1 VTETE
6 ILWDAWGV
14 PHIFA
19 STDADAFRAFGW
31 AQMRAHGNLFLKL
44 YAQARGR
51 SAEIWGERYL
61 ESDKFVR
68 RMGIPARA
76 VDWAAQ
82 QTPDMRVN
90 LEAFV
95 TGVNAFAAAHPS
107 ELSSDAH
114 AVLPVT
120 LQDVFAHIQRVY
132 AVYLTQGGQ
141 RPSSATQN
149 DIVPPT
155 DLLPDVPPLG
165 TGIAGSN
172 AWVIAGQNTAS
183 GQPIL
188 LANPHLY
195 WADFFTFFEVHLN
208 VGNGDEPSSAQA
220 EEARDA
226 NLSLYGVAQVGWPL
240 PRYGFNHHAGWGHT
254 VNALKG
260 WDAFALEMDGEK
272 YVLDGVSRAFEI
284 VHEPVNIR
292 QPDGS
297 IRTEMLEIKRSLH
310 GPVIG
315 TQGGKPVAARCVG
328 FQVAPFP
335 HLFTQYW
342 RMAKSRNLAQFQAA
356 LQMHQNPMF
365 TVLYADR
372 DGRIAHY
379 CGGFV
384 PRRAGGGWSDWVSTL
399 RGDDSSLIWT
409 EVHGFDE
416 LPRVIDPPS
425 GWLQNSNNPPWTTT
439 IPVTLDP
446 NNFPAY
452 LTPRQITPRE
462 QRSIRMIS
470 SLKNTVLED
479 VVACAGSTRSET
491 ADRLLPHLLE
501 AARAF
506 GSDLAQHAADVLKR
520 WDRCYDPDSVGADLF
535 ARWLLAMRPA
545 DRTLSNIWER
555 VWDESDPMNTP
566 HGIRSPRDAV
576 NALEIAAT
584 SLIRDA
590 GTLER
595 RWGDFTHVRRGDF
608 QDEAH
613 GHLDP
618 FGVFRVSGY
627 APDQSGRYN
636 IAFGTTYVAAILFTN
651 PVRAKVLLSYG
662 NSSQPGSKHDG
673 DQIPLFSGRTMR
685 DAWLTRPEIEANLEF
700 LERL

>member
-1 VTETE
+1 VPDTE

-19 STDADAFRAFGW
+19 NTDADAFRAFGW

-51 SAEIWGERYL
+51 AAEIWGAKYL

-82 QTPDMRVN
+82 QTPEMRVN
-90 LEAFV
+90 LEAV
-95 TGVNAFAAAHPS
+95 VAGVNAFAAAHPS
-107 ELSSDAH
+107 DLSSEARE
-114 AVLPVT
+114 VLPIT
-120 LQDVFAHIQRVY
+120 LEDVFAHIQRVY
-132 AVYLTQGGQ
+132 AVYLTIGGQ
-141 RPSSATQN
+141 RPSGAVQN

-155 DLLPDVPPLG
+155 DIMPDVPPLG

-172 AWVIAGQNTAS
+172 AWVIAGQRTAS
-183 GQPIL
+183 GKPIL

-195 WADFFTFFEVHLN
+195 WADFFTFFEAHLN
-208 VGNGDEPSSAQA
+208 VSSAQPDDS
-220 EEARDA
+220 RDA
-226 NLSLYGVAQVGWPL
+226 SPSQHLSLYGVAQVGWPVL
-240 PRYGFNHHAGWGHT
+240 RYGFNNHAGWGHT

-260 WDAFALEMDGEK
+260 WDAFALEMDGEH
-272 YVLDGVSRAFEI
+272 YILDGVRHAFEI
-284 VHEPVNIR
+284 IEERVKIR
-292 QPDGS
+292 QADGS
-297 IRTEMLEIKRSLH
+297 IKEEMLEIRRSAH
-310 GPVIG
+310 GPVLG
-315 TQGGKPVAARCVG
+315 TQAGKPVAVRCVG
-328 FQVAPFP
+328 FQVKPFP
-335 HLFTQYW
+335 YLFAQYW
-342 RMAKSRNLAQFQAA
+342 RMAKAQNMAQFQSA
-356 LQMHQNPMF
+356 LETHQNPMF

-384 PRRAGGGWSDWVSTL
+384 PRRKGGGWSDWVGTL

-409 EVHGFDE
+409 DVHGFDE

-439 IPVTLDP
+439 IPLALDP
-446 NNFPAY
+446 NDFPAY

-462 QRSIRMIS
+462 QHSIRMIFG
-470 SLKNTVLED
+470 LQNTVLDD
-479 VVACAGSTRSET
+479 VVECVGSTHSET
-491 ADRLLPHLLE
+491 ADRLVPPLLE
-501 AARAF
+501 AAREF
-506 GSDLAQHAADVLKR
+506 GSDLARHAANVLER
-520 WDRCYDPDSVGADLF
+520 WDRCYDPGSVGADLF
-535 ARWLLAMRPA
+535 ARWLVAMRPA
-545 DRTLSNIWER
+545 DRTLSNIWAQ
-555 VWDESDPMNTP
+555 VWDEADPMNTP
-566 HGIRSPRDAV
+566 HGLRNPQEAA

-595 RWGDFTHVRRGDF
+595 RWGDFTHVQRGDF
-608 QDEAH
+608 QAEAH

-627 APDQSGRYN
+627 APDRSGRYTL
-636 IAFGTTYVAAILFTN
+636 AFGTTYVAAIEFTN

-662 NSSQPGSKHDG
+662 NSSQPSSKHDG
-673 DQIPLFSGRTMR
+673 DQIPLFSSREMR
-685 DAWLTRPEIEANLEF
+685 EAWLTRGEIEANLEF
-700 LERL
+700 REQV

>member
-1 VTETE
+1 VNDTE

-68 RMGIPARA
+68 RMGIPARGIE
-76 VDWAAQ
+76 WANV
-82 QTPDMRVN
+82 QTPEMRVN
-90 LEAFV
+90 LEAFI
-95 TGVNAFAAAHPS
+95 TGVNAFAAAHADN
-107 ELSSDAH
+107 LSSEARE
-114 AVLPVT
+114 VLPIT
-120 LQDVFAHIQRVY
+120 LEDVFAHIQRVY

-141 RPSSATQN
+141 RPSGATQN

-172 AWVIAGQNTAS
+172 AWVIGGQNTAS
-183 GQPIL
+183 GKPIL

-195 WADFFTFFEVHLN
+195 WADFFTFFEAHLN
-208 VGNGDEPSSAQA
+208 VGTPSSAQT

-240 PRYGFNHHAGWGHT
+240 PRYGFNDHAGWGHT

-260 WDAFALEMDGEK
+260 WDAFALEMDGEH
-272 YVLDGVSRAFEI
+272 YVLDGVRHAFEI
-284 VHEPVNIR
+284 TEERVKIR
-292 QPDGS
+292 QSDGGT
-297 IRTEMLEIKRSLH
+297 REEVLEIKRSVH

-315 TQGGKPVAARCVG
+315 TQAGKPVAARCVG

-335 HLFTQYW
+335 HLFAQYW
-342 RMAKSRNLAQFQAA
+342 RMAKSRNLTEFQSA
-356 LQMHQNPMF
+356 LEMHQNPMF

-384 PRRAGGGWSDWVSTL
+384 PVRTGGGWSDWVGTL
-399 RGDDSSLIWT
+399 RGDQSSLIWT
-409 EVHGFDE
+409 GVHGFNE

-425 GWLQNSNNPPWTTT
+425 GWVQNSNNPPWTTT
-439 IPVTLDP
+439 IPIALNP
-446 NNFPAY
+446 NDFPAY

-462 QRSIRMIS
+462 QRSIRMVS
-470 SLKNTVLED
+470 SLKNTVLDD

-491 ADRLLPHLLE
+491 ADRLLPPLLE
-501 AARAF
+501 AAQEL
-506 GSDLAQHAADVLKR
+506 GSDLARHAAGVLAR

-555 VWDESDPMNTP
+555 VWDEADPMNTP
-566 HGIRSPRDAV
+566 YGLRNPNGAV
-576 NALEIAAT
+576 NALEIAAS
-584 SLIRDA
+584 SLVRDA

-595 RWGDFTHVRRGDF
+595 RWGDFTHAQRGDF
-608 QDEAH
+608 QAEAH
-613 GHLDP
+613 GHIDP

-627 APDQSGRYN
+627 AQDQSGRYN
-636 IAFGTTYVAAILFTN
+636 IAFGTTYVAAIEFTN
-651 PVRAKVLLSYG
+651 PVRAKVVLSYG
-662 NSSQPGSKHDG
+662 NSSQPGSKHNG
-673 DQIPLFSGRTMR
+673 DQLNLFSSRAMR
-685 DAWLTRPEIEANLEF
+685 DAWLTREQIEANLEF
-700 LERL
+700 REYV